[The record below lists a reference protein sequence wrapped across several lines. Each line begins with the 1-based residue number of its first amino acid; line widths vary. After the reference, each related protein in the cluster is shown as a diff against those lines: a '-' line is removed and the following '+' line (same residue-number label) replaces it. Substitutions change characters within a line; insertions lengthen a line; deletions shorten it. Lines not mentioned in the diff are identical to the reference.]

1 MLERLSPTR
10 RNLALLVLFALVLWF
25 AWTIRAVL
33 NPLLLGY
40 LCAYILH
47 PAVQR
52 LEARGFKRRTAVNL
66 IFLAGLIGCGLLALG
81 LWTQGQSLARDVLQN
96 ASLAEQLRSQFEDV
110 KAAIDGWLHKI
121 SPTLALPDWAT
132 VKQWFDDLV
141 HNFGQDKEQAA
152 KVGGASL
159 AAAGSAGTWLI
170 GFFGNVLAFLLLL
183 LLVPIY
189 AYFLLFELKRVNAF
203 VARYLP
209 RSEKARILRIGD
221 QIGQML
227 ASFFRGRLLV
237 CLIKGVFLALGM
249 WICDVPYAL
258 LFGLGS
264 GFLGLVPFVGAF
276 TGFVGALLV
285 AAITDGIVPAL
296 WKCGIVF
303 GLAEILEGYVLLP
316 KILGDSLGLHPII
329 VLFALMAGGVALG
342 FFGVLI
348 ALPLTATIVI
358 LVREL
363 VLPALS
369 RMAEEGRGDPAPP
382 G

>member
-47 PAVQR
+47 PLVVR

-66 IFLAGLIGCGLLALG
+66 IFLVGFLGCGLLALG
-81 LWTQGQSLARDVLQN
+81 LWTQGRSLARDVLQN
-96 ASLAEQLRSQFEDV
+96 ATLADQLKGQFESA
-110 KAAIDGWLHKI
+110 KTAIDAWLGKI
-121 SPTLALPDWAT
+121 SPTLALPDWPT
-132 VKQWFDDLV
+132 VKHWFDDLV
-141 HNFGQDKEQAA
+141 RNFGQDKEQAA
-152 KVGGASL
+152 KVSGAGL

-170 GFFGNVLAFLLLL
+170 AFFGDVLAFLLLL

-209 RSEKARILRIGD
+209 RSEKVRILRIGD

-249 WICDVPYAL
+249 WMCGLPYAL

-276 TGFVGALLV
+276 AGFVGALLV
-285 AAITDGIVPAL
+285 STIDGGLVPAL
-296 WKCGIVF
+296 WKCGLVF

-329 VLFALMAGGVALG
+329 VLFALMAGGVAFG

-348 ALPLTATIVI
+348 ALPLTASVVI

-369 RMAEEGRGDPAPP
+369 RMAEESPIHRGS

>member
-66 IFLAGLIGCGLLALG
+66 IFLAGFVGCALLALG
-81 LWTQGQSLARDVLQN
+81 LWTQGQSLVRDVLQN
-96 ASLAEQLRSQFEDV
+96 ASLSETLRSQFEHA
-110 KAAIDGWLHKI
+110 KTAIDGWLHKI

-141 HNFGQDKEQAA
+141 RNFGDDTEQAA
-152 KVGGASL
+152 KAGSAGL
-159 AAAGSAGTWLI
+159 AAAGTAGTWLI
-170 GFFGNVLAFLLLL
+170 SFFGNVLAFLLLL

-209 RSEKARILRIGD
+209 RSEKARLLRIGD

-227 ASFFRGRLLV
+227 GSFFRGRLLV

-249 WICDVPYAL
+249 WACGLPYAL

-285 AAITDGIVPAL
+285 STIEAGLVPAL

-329 VLFALMAGGVALG
+329 VLFALMAGGVAFG

-348 ALPLTATIVI
+348 ALPLTASLVI

>member
-47 PAVQR
+47 PLVVR

-66 IFLAGLIGCGLLALG
+66 IFLVGFVGCALLALG
-81 LWTQGQSLARDVLQN
+81 LWTQGRSLARDVLQN
-96 ASLAEQLRSQFEDV
+96 ATLADQLKSQFEEA
-110 KAAIDGWLHKI
+110 KTAIDGWLGKL

-132 VKQWFDDLV
+132 FKEWFDDLLR
-141 HNFGQDKEQAA
+141 NFDADKEKAA
-152 KVGGASL
+152 KVGGAGL
-159 AAAGSAGTWLI
+159 AAAGSAGSWLI
-170 GFFGNVLAFLLLL
+170 RFFGDLLAFLLLL

-203 VARYLP
+203 AARYLP
-209 RSEKARILRIGD
+209 RSEKVRILRIGD

-249 WICDVPYAL
+249 WVCGLPYAL

-264 GFLGLVPFVGAF
+264 GFFGIVPFVGAA

-285 AAITDGIVPAL
+285 SAIDGGIVPAL
-296 WKCGIVF
+296 LKCGIVF
-303 GLAEILEGYVLLP
+303 GLAETLEGYVLLP

-329 VLFALMAGGVALG
+329 VLFALMAGGVAFG

-348 ALPLTATIVI
+348 ALPLTASVVI

-369 RMAEEGRGDPAPP
+369 RMAEEAPS
-382 G
+382 